1 VVETEAMRSG
11 LGGGTRPG
19 LLIAGLSVVVLT
31 VAVLQTAVVPVLGI
45 IAHQLN
51 ASTVAASWAVTANLL
66 AAAAATPLIGR
77 LADLHSK
84 KRVMLIVL
92 AVVLAGCVLAATT
105 SSLPLLVVARV
116 LQAASYGLY
125 PISIAIL
132 RDELPEDRM
141 GSAMSVLSGTLGFGG
156 GTGLVVVGLLMNGE
170 AGYHRVFWLTTGFTV
185 VVIAITVFLV
195 PSRPRS
201 TSGTIDWLGAAGLAA
216 GLSATLL
223 AITQGTSW
231 GWASP
236 ATLGC
241 AGGGVVLLGAWW
253 MWERRAK
260 QPLVSTEMM
269 TRRPILLTNLATVF
283 VGMGLYFAFLG
294 LTQFVQIPS
303 AAAGYGFG
311 ATVLEAS
318 VVYLLPGALT
328 GFLVALVSGR
338 FIDRFGARPV
348 LVTAAI
354 AGIVG
359 FLFIALAHHSPWQ
372 IIVASVLANAY
383 IALGYGALPALVV
396 AEVDAHETGVATS
409 MNAIARTVGSSTAAA
424 LVAVLLGRIIPGTHL
439 PMESSFVAIFVGGAV
454 TAGLAMALIAWSKP
468 RATPIESVEARYES
482 RAMNHE
488 WG

>member
-1 VVETEAMRSG
+1 MVDTEAPRSR
-11 LGGGTRPG
+11 LGGDTRPG
-19 LLIAGLSVVVLT
+19 VLIGGLSVVVLT

-51 ASTVAASWAVTANLL
+51 ASMVAATWAVTANLL

-84 KRVMLIVL
+84 KRVLLIVL
-92 AVVLAGCVLAATT
+92 AVVLVGSVLAATT
-105 SSLPLLVVARV
+105 SSLALLIIARV
-116 LQAASYGLY
+116 LQAASFGLY
-125 PISIAIL
+125 PIGIAIL
-132 RDELPEDRM
+132 REELPEDRM

-156 GTGLVVVGLLMNGE
+156 GTGLVVVGLLMNGN

-185 VVIAITVFLV
+185 LVIAIVVFIV
-195 PSRPRS
+195 PARPRS
-201 TSGTIDWLGAAGLAA
+201 STGTIDWLGALGLAA
-216 GLSATLL
+216 GLSTVLL
-223 AITQGTSW
+223 AITQGNAW
-231 GWASP
+231 GWTSP

-241 AGGGVVLLGAWW
+241 VAFGFVVLGAWW
-253 MWERRAK
+253 FWERRAK

-269 TRRPILLTNLATVF
+269 TRRPIMLTNLATIF

-294 LTQFVQIPS
+294 LTQFVQIPH

-311 ATVLEAS
+311 ATVLQAS

-348 LVTAAI
+348 LIVAAL
-354 AGIVG
+354 AGIAG
-359 FLFIALAHHSPWQ
+359 FLFIALAHDAPWQ
-372 IIVASVLANAY
+372 IIAASILANAY

-396 AEVDAHETGVATS
+396 AEVDAGETGVATS
-409 MNAIARTVGSSTAAA
+409 MNAIARTIGSSTAAA
-424 LVAVLLGRIIPGTHL
+424 LVAVLLARTTAGVPK
-439 PMESSFVAIFVGGAV
+439 ESSFVAIFIGGAV
-454 TAGLAMALIAWSKP
+454 TAALAMVLIAFSRPQK
-468 RATPIESVEARYES
+468 RPIESVEARYES